1 MPFISSSKLC
11 SFWRYLSFCSDFSGH
26 VGKRLDKKAKINFK
40 IDDVANWETNYYN
53 THSAQYL
60 KIKNNQENKFV
71 QLIEYNLRNNFAEK
85 SYPKCDGETSLR
97 HFKNSVS
104 LDKVLYSLFLSCAH
118 FETYRNILKLSA
130 DHLLL
135 LYIRL
140 FKKQQVV

>member
-1 MPFISSSKLC
+1 M
-11 SFWRYLSFCSDFSGH
+11 FWLSGH

-104 LDKVLYSLFLSCAH
+104 LTVFFH
-118 FETYRNILKLSA
+118 NIVNRLDGFFIHCVNSV
-130 DHLLL
+130 H
-135 LYIRL
+135 IRS
-140 FKKQQVV
+140 F